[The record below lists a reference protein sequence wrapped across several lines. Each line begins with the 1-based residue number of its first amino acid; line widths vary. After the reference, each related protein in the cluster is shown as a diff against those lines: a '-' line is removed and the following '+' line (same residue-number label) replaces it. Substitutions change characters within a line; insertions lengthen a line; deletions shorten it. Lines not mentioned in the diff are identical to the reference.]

1 MHFTSHTLLDDGVIE
16 REFTLEA
23 FTGILWMPP
32 TATPSSP
39 VPLLLLNQ
47 PGGLGTRRM
56 YPRLVARAR
65 AAAAEGFASV
75 TIELPGT
82 GDRPPLPGAEQARTD
97 LRAALAAG
105 EKPSAD
111 VIDRLILP
119 LVDAAVPEWQA
130 TLDAVLALPEIDAKV
145 GFSGGVIAIGVRLA
159 VVEPRI
165 AAAGLFAGS
174 YVPRRTMEE
183 ARRITI
189 PLHVLLQWDD
199 EGNDR
204 EAALDLFDAFGSVEK
219 TLVANMGGHTGV
231 PAFAGEEAGR
241 FFVRHLGRVGLS
253 PSEAL
258 ADSRGRTNDG
268 SRHVDDGAT

>member
-1 MHFTSHTLLDDGVIE
+1 MLPKGKTMRFTAHTLLDDGILE
-16 REFTLEA
+16 REFTLA
-23 FTGILWMPP
+23 GFTGILWMPP

-47 PGGLGTRRM
+47 PGGFGTHRM
-56 YPRLVARAR
+56 YPRLVARAQ

-82 GDRPPLPGAEQARTD
+82 GDRPPLPGAEEARAD

-105 EKPSAD
+105 EKPSAE

-119 LVDAAVPEWQA
+119 LVDAAVADWRR
-130 TLDAVLALPEIDAKV
+130 TMDSVLALPEIGDRV
-145 GFSGGVIAIGVRLA
+145 GFSGGVIAVGVRLA
-159 VVEPRI
+159 AVDPRI

-174 YVPRRTMEE
+174 YVPRSTMEE
-183 ARRITI
+183 AREIGI
-189 PLHVLLQWDD
+189 PIHVLLQWDD

-204 EAALDLFDAFGSVEK
+204 QAALDLFDAFGSPEK

-231 PAFAGEEAGR
+231 PAFAGEDAGR
-241 FFVRHLGRVGLS
+241 FFGRHLRS
-253 PSEAL
+253 
-258 ADSRGRTNDG
+258 
-268 SRHVDDGAT
+268 